1 MNTNNGHAPPR
12 VVALILNWNG
22 RSDTLACLRS
32 LQQQTYPALIPLVV
46 DNGSQDGSVAAIR
59 ADFPAVHLIES
70 QLRPDGPLYFVRH
83 SSTLTA

>member
-32 LQQQTYPALIPLVV
+32 LQQQT
-46 DNGSQDGSVAAIR
+46 
-59 ADFPAVHLIES
+59 
-70 QLRPDGPLYFVRH
+70 
-83 SSTLTA
+83 